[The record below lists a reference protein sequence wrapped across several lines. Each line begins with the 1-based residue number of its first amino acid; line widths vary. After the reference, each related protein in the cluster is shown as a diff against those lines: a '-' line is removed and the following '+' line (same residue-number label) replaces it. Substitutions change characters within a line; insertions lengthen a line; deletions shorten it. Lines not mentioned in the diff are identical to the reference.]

1 MIPGTIPTSYL
12 VPTADTE
19 TTGVVSLSA

>member
-19 TTGVVSLSA
+19 ATGVV